1 LNILFLSTIFKS
13 SEISNRLAVS
23 PAANKWQDSLINAL
37 SELTPQLKAYGHL
50 PEPIWPKGQIF
61 PKLDSK
67 VNSLNRTCCLSYLN
81 VPFLKGLTLK
91 IAYKKFLKK
100 HFQDSKSDFAIITY
114 NPPSWLQDLLI
125 KYTSSDKF
133 TWVSIVADGDAPSKA
148 DGLVFLSYGYYKSH
162 PMMVAKKMHLDG
174 APYQKLISVDAQNK
188 APRTVLMYSGTSSK
202 WGGVGYLLEAYV
214 KVCQHVEVE
223 LWISGA
229 GDYSQFSKQYSHEPS
244 IKFLGMLSEI
254 ELEDRYKQADIFI
267 NPRPELYDNDKNF
280 PSKLF
285 DYLSY
290 GKPVISFK
298 TSGLSP
304 QYEDLLTFPVENSI
318 DALANSIKEVVNWT
332 DHDRQFYASK
342 LTHYASTVTWD
353 LQAKRFFEFVN
364 SL

>member
-1 LNILFLSTIFKS
+1 MNILFLSAIFEA
-13 SEISNRLAVS
+13 SEISNCLAVS
-23 PAANKWQDSLINAL
+23 PAANKWQSSLIDAL
-37 SELTPQLKAYGHL
+37 REQTTQFKIYGHL
-50 PEPIWPKGQIF
+50 PEPIWPKGQLF
-61 PKLDSK
+61 PKLNSK
-67 VNSLNRTCCLSYLN
+67 DIIFNQTCCLPYLN

-91 IAYKKFLKK
+91 IAYKKCQKKFL
-100 HFQDSKSDFAIITY
+100 HDLKSDIVFITY
-114 NPPSWLQDLLI
+114 NPPSWLQDLLS
-125 KYTSSDKF
+125 KHALRAQF

-148 DGLVFLSYGYYKSH
+148 DGLVFLSYGYYKAH
-162 PMMVAKKMHLDG
+162 PMMDAKKMHLDG
-174 APYQKLISVDAQNK
+174 ALYQKLISVEVQK
-188 APRTVLMYSGTSSK
+188 KSSKTVLMYSGTSSK

>member
-1 LNILFLSTIFKS
+1 LNILFLSAVFES
-13 SEISNRLAVS
+13 SEICDRLAVS
-23 PAANKWQDSLINAL
+23 PAANKWQSSLIDAL
-37 SELTPQLKAYGHL
+37 SELTAQVKTYGHF
-50 PEPIWPKGQIF
+50 PEPIWPKGQLL
-61 PKLDSK
+61 PKLNPK
-67 VNSLNRTCCLSYLN
+67 GITLNQTCCLPYLN

-91 IAYKKFLKK
+91 IAYKKVLKK
-100 HFQDSKSDFAIITY
+100 HFQDPKSDLAIITY

-125 KYTSSDKF
+125 KYTSSEQF

-162 PMMVAKKMHLDG
+162 PMMDAKKMHLDG
-174 APYQKLISVDAQNK
+174 ALYKYLAPVDAQNK

-202 WGGVGYLLEAYV
+202 WGGVGYLLEAYL
-214 KVCQHVEVE
+214 KVCQNVEVE

-229 GDYSQFSKQYSHEPS
+229 GDYSQFSKQYSHVPS
-244 IKFLGMLSEI
+244 IKFLGMLSES
-254 ELEDRYKQADIFI
+254 ELDDRYKQADIFV

-304 QYEDLLTFPVENSI
+304 QYKDLLIFPDQNSVES
-318 DALANSIKEVVNWT
+318 LAHSIKEVINWT
-332 DHDRQFYASK
+332 DHERQFYASK
-342 LTHYASTVTWD
+342 LAHYASTVTWD
-353 LQAKRFFEFVN
+353 LQAKRFLEFVE